1 MAGNRKGRDE
11 AARAAGV
18 TAQAIRDSA
27 QRIWLAGLGAFEHA
41 RSEGPR
47 VFDALV
53 AQGRTLGA
61 RAAGA
66 ADEAL
71 RSLIELNANL
81 RDLAENGK
89 KRGSPSR
96 RGKARPAAAK
106 RKAAGR
112 KGKARPAAAK
122 RKAAGRKGKARPAA
136 AKRKAGAAGARRKP
150 RA

>member
-1 MAGNRKGRDE
+1 MAGSRKPRDE
-11 AARAAGV
+11 TARAATD

-71 RSLIELNANL
+71 RSLLELNSNL
-81 RDLAENGK
+81 RDLA
-89 KRGSPSR
+89 
-96 RGKARPAAAK
+96 AR
-106 RKAAGR
+106 RKASAG
-112 KGKARPAAAK
+112 P
-122 RKAAGRKGKARPAA
+122 KGKARPAA
-136 AKRKAGAAGARRKP
+136 AKRKAGAARKAKARPAKKRKAGGARRKA